1 MVQVED
7 YSRAPRRDILC
18 IDIKSF
24 FRLGRVCQTSAES
37 T

>member
-1 MVQVED
+1 MVQIED

-24 FRLGRVCQTSAES
+24 FSPQLNVSNVG
-37 T
+37 

>member
-24 FRLGRVCQTSAES
+24 FRLG
-37 T
+37 